1 MPKIL
6 FYRMTYDTGF
16 APNPYGEYL
25 TLATCTPNHMRA
37 ALEEGDWIVGVES
50 EKLAKERIAARCNP
64 HIERSLIF
72 VARVDEI
79 KNLNE
84 YFNDPRFKYKKPK
97 PRSRIY
103 SQRRGDNAYYI
114 DIDNKKQEWWK
125 WIRGHDHDSGSAPF
139 FKVGSLKR
147 LLKSGKARRIYGPIL
162 QDIRGNRVFISR
174 HFLYFG
180 DAGVEFDKRF
190 LDCVPRNR
198 GIKYCPGKNC
208 PKECFTQFKL
218 YLDSLLTKFGYG
230 KHGDPI
236 CYCIRHKLGKRGFCK

>member
-1 MPKIL
+1 MPKFL
-6 FYRMTYDTGF
+6 FYKMTYDTGF

-25 TLATCTPNHMRA
+25 TLATCTPNHIRGKMSFGI
-37 ALEEGDWIVGVES
+37 GDWIVGVES
-50 EKLAKERIAARCNP
+50 KTLAQKRKKAGCHP
-64 HIERSLIF
+64 KVDQCLIY
-72 VARVDEI
+72 VAKVDEI
-79 KNLNE
+79 LDLDK
-84 YFNDPRFKYKKPK
+84 YFNDPRFEYKKTKPK
-97 PRSRIY
+97 SRIY
-103 SQRRGDNAYYI
+103 SERRGDNVYYI
-114 DIDNKKQEWWK
+114 DSGMWK

-139 FKVGSLKR
+139 FRVGSLGR

-162 QDIRGNRVFISR
+162 QDIIGNRVFISR

-190 LDCVPRNR
+190 LSCVPRNR
-198 GIKYCPGKNC
+198 SIKYCPGKNC